1 MIKYPPFPQN
11 GNIARELVHILIWIF
26 EIPIIAMAK
35 GIIGISGNIT
45 NGLSSSAITI
55 FSFPGQIFQ
64 QTVSAF
70 KAYGVLAPI
79 IAAVIWGISI
89 IILVFMIFK
98 AVQIGGDE
106 LTNEE

>member
-1 MIKYPPFPQN
+1 MITYPPFPQN
-11 GNIARELVHILIWIF
+11 GNIATELVQILIWIF
-26 EIPIIAMAK
+26 EIPVIAMAN

-79 IAAVIWGISI
+79 IASVIWGISI
-89 IILVFMIFK
+89 IILVFMVLK

>member
-1 MIKYPPFPQN
+1 MITYPPFPKDT
-11 GNIARELVHILIWIF
+11 NIAKELVNIIIWIF
-26 EIPIIAMAK
+26 KIPVIAMAN
-35 GIIGISGNIT
+35 GIIGISGNVT
-45 NGLSSSAITI
+45 NGLSASAITI

-79 IAAVIWGISI
+79 IASGIWGISI
-89 IILVFMIFK
+89 IILVFMILK

>member
-1 MIKYPPFPQN
+1 MIRYPPFPKDT
-11 GNIARELVHILIWIF
+11 NIAKELVNIIIWIF
-26 EIPIIAMAK
+26 KIPVIAMAN

-45 NGLSSSAITI
+45 NGLSASAITI

-70 KAYGVLAPI
+70 KAYGIFAPV
-79 IAAVIWGISI
+79 IAAFIWGISI
-89 IILVFMIFK
+89 IILVFMVLK